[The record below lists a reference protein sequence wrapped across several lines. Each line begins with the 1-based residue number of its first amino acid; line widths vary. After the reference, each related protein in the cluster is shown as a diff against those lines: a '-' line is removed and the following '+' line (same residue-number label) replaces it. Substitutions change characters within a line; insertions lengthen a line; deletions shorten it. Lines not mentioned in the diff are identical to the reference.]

1 MKLLKSDKKAFTL
14 VEVIIS
20 AAILGIVIISL
31 SNIFVLSKIGGA
43 KAKHRMKAM
52 NLLRAE
58 MEWIKAQ
65 DYSDIIYK
73 WIDTPRSDKLDVDDA
88 IGTDELLN
96 DVITTSVASENNNL
110 KVTVTITWD
119 EKKWLGTG
127 QQSEDLVTLISPFN

>member
-58 MEWIKAQ
+58 MEWIKTQ
-65 DYSDIIYK
+65 DYSVIYG
-73 WIDTPRSDKLDVDDA
+73 WIASPRPNKNNVDDA
-88 IGTDELLN
+88 IGTDELLG
-96 DVITTSVASENNNL
+96 DVITTSVVPAGNNL
-110 KVTVTITWD
+110 EVTASITWD

>member
-1 MKLLKSDKKAFTL
+1 MKLFRSEKKGVTL

-20 AAILGIVIISL
+20 AAILGIVIVSL
-31 SNIFVLSKIGGA
+31 LNVFVLSKVGSA

-65 DYSDIIYK
+65 DYSIVYD
-73 WIDTPRSDKLDVDDA
+73 WIGSPRPDENNVDDT

-96 DVITTSVASENNNL
+96 DVITTSVETANNNL

-127 QQSEDLVTLISPFN
+127 QQSEELVTLISPFN

>member
-1 MKLLKSDKKAFTL
+1 MKLLKSDKKGFTL

-20 AAILGIVIISL
+20 AAILGIVSISL
-31 SNIFVLSKIGGA
+31 LNVFVLSKIGSA

-58 MEWIKAQ
+58 MEEIKAQ
-65 DYSDIIYK
+65 DYSVIYD
-73 WIDTPRSDKLDVDDA
+73 WIVSPRQDKTGVDDD

-96 DVITTSVASENNNL
+96 DVITTSVVLANNNL
-110 KVTVTITWD
+110 KVTVGITWD

-127 QQSEDLVTLISPFN
+127 QQSEDLVTLISPW

>member
-1 MKLLKSDKKAFTL
+1 MKLLGSDKKGFTL
-14 VEVIIS
+14 IEIVIS
-20 AAILGIVIISL
+20 AAILGIVTISL
-31 SNIFVLSKIGGA
+31 LNVFVLSKIGSA

-58 MEWIKAQ
+58 MEEIKAK
-65 DYSDIIYK
+65 DYSVVYD
-73 WIDTPRSDKLDVDDA
+73 WIDSPRPNNPNVDNT

-96 DVITTSVASENNNL
+96 DVITTSVVPADNNL

-127 QQSEDLVTLISPFN
+127 QQSEDLVTLISPYN

>member
-1 MKLLKSDKKAFTL
+1 MKLLKSDKKGFTL

-20 AAILGIVIISL
+20 AAILAIVTISL
-31 SNIFVLSKIGGA
+31 LNIFVLSKIGTA

-65 DYSDIIYK
+65 DYFDIYDWK
-73 WIDTPRSDKLDVDDA
+73 DNPRPDKNNIDNA

-96 DVITTSVASENNNL
+96 DVITTSVVSANNNL
-110 KVTVTITWD
+110 IVTVSITWD
-119 EKKWLGTG
+119 EKRWLGTG